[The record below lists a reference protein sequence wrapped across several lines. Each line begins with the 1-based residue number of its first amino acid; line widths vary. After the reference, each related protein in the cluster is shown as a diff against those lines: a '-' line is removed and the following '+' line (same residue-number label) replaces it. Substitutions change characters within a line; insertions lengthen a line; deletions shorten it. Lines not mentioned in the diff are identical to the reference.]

1 MRILFKICLPVWLLA
16 LAAACSAPDD
26 FPVKVEPEILDDG
39 ATTVLRRGNGA
50 EPETLDPH
58 RAQSVGAS
66 NILRDLYEGLISKAP
81 DGELEPGGAESW
93 TISDDRR
100 VYTFKL
106 RQNALWSNGE
116 PVTARDYVYGLRRS
130 VDPLT
135 GSAYAQILAPVVN
148 AGDIIAG
155 DKDPQSLGVEAVDD
169 YTLRITL
176 NQPTPYFLGLLTH
189 SSTYPLY
196 EPVVQAHPS
205 NFTQP
210 AHAVTN
216 GAYRMSEWVVASH
229 IRVVR
234 NPSYWDDLNTG
245 VDQVV
250 YLPITDVASELKR
263 YQAGELDWT
272 AAVPVPQL
280 DRVRYQVPDQ
290 LQTVPWLGVYYYGL
304 NVTRP
309 PFRDS
314 PKLRRALSMAIDREI
329 ICERITRGGETPAYS
344 WVPPAVSDYEP
355 PQADYAGWAR
365 ERRLDQARTLY
376 REAGYGPDNPL
387 TLELRYNTSES
398 HKKLASVVA
407 NMWRVNLG
415 VKVTLIN
422 EEWKV
427 FLQNVRQRQVTQVY
441 RAGWIGDYD
450 DPQTFLSLLHSD
462 FGLNGTGFSNDR
474 YDELLDTAARTPAG
488 EKRRALMQQA
498 EALLLEAQPVIPVY
512 FYTSKTLLKPYVKGF
527 VGNPMGHYYS
537 KDLSIE
543 WGGRDELPGAELPD
557 DAS

>member
-1 MRILFKICLPVWLLA
+1 
-16 LAAACSAPDD
+16 
-26 FPVKVEPEILDDG
+26 
-39 ATTVLRRGNGA
+39 
-50 EPETLDPH
+50 
-58 RAQSVGAS
+58 
-66 NILRDLYEGLISKAP
+66 
-81 DGELEPGGAESW
+81 
-93 TISDDRR
+93 
-100 VYTFKL
+100 
-106 RQNALWSNGE
+106 
-116 PVTARDYVYGLRRS
+116 
-130 VDPLT
+130 
-135 GSAYAQILAPVVN
+135 
-148 AGDIIAG
+148 
-155 DKDPQSLGVEAVDD
+155 
-169 YTLRITL
+169 
-176 NQPTPYFLGLLTH
+176 
-189 SSTYPLY
+189 
-196 EPVVQAHPS
+196 
-205 NFTQP
+205 
-210 AHAVTN
+210 
-216 GAYRMSEWVVASH
+216 
-229 IRVVR
+229 
-234 NPSYWDDLNTG
+234 
-245 VDQVV
+245 
-250 YLPITDVASELKR
+250 
-263 YQAGELDWT
+263 
-272 AAVPVPQL
+272 
-280 DRVRYQVPDQ
+280 
-290 LQTVPWLGVYYYGL
+290 
-304 NVTRP
+304 
-309 PFRDS
+309 
-314 PKLRRALSMAIDREI
+314 MAIDREI

>member
-1 MRILFKICLPVWLLA
+1 
-16 LAAACSAPDD
+16 
-26 FPVKVEPEILDDG
+26 
-39 ATTVLRRGNGA
+39 
-50 EPETLDPH
+50 
-58 RAQSVGAS
+58 
-66 NILRDLYEGLISKAP
+66 
-81 DGELEPGGAESW
+81 
-93 TISDDRR
+93 
-100 VYTFKL
+100 
-106 RQNALWSNGE
+106 
-116 PVTARDYVYGLRRS
+116 
-130 VDPLT
+130 
-135 GSAYAQILAPVVN
+135 
-148 AGDIIAG
+148 
-155 DKDPQSLGVEAVDD
+155 
-169 YTLRITL
+169 
-176 NQPTPYFLGLLTH
+176 
-189 SSTYPLY
+189 
-196 EPVVQAHPS
+196 
-205 NFTQP
+205 
-210 AHAVTN
+210 
-216 GAYRMSEWVVASH
+216 
-229 IRVVR
+229 
-234 NPSYWDDLNTG
+234 
-245 VDQVV
+245 VV

-280 DRVRYQVPDQ
+280 GRVRYQVPDQ